1 LGKVKVLEVKGVVR
15 GVALAEG
22 EADVVAVT
30 SLVPDL
36 VVTVYAPSVVIKNRT

>member
-1 LGKVKVLEVKGVVR
+1 MGRDKAREVKGVAR